1 MTSLKRLAESC
12 SSGFMPLPLLF
23 LTGAVL
29 TFCTGCSQK
38 EQEVTP
44 EVSVQVQ
51 PARTGEISQLVTAEA
66 VVYPLQQAI
75 VTPKITST
83 IKSFQVQ
90 RGARVHK
97 GQLLA
102 VLENADLSAAAV
114 QSKGEYE
121 QAEASYV
128 TSTASG
134 VPQQIQKA
142 ELDAASAKSALD
154 AQQKVFDSRKELF
167 DQGALP
173 RRDLDSAQVALVQ
186 ARSQWAQAQKQ
197 LDDLRR
203 VGKDQALKTAGG
215 QLSAAKGK
223 LLSAEAQLSYSEIRS
238 PIDGVVTDRPL
249 FPGEL
254 ASANQPLL
262 TVMDTSRL
270 IAKSH
275 IAQSQAATLKVGNPA
290 TIQIAGSDEPIPAKV
305 TLVSPALDPGSTT
318 IEVWIETAKPPA
330 ALKPGMSVQI
340 SITSATAKNALLV
353 PKTSVFESSD
363 SGPFVLLAGKDGL
376 AHQTPVQ
383 LGLHGTSDTQILK
396 GVSAG
401 DSIITTGAYSLPD
414 KTKIKIE
421 APPAAESSADKA
433 DDQSG
438 DQAHD
443 KADSKSGK
451 KPGSEKE

>member
-1 MTSLKRLAESC
+1 
-12 SSGFMPLPLLF
+12 MPLPLLF
-23 LTGAVL
+23 LAAAL
-29 TFCTGCSQK
+29 FTFTTGCSQK

-51 PARTGEISQLVTAEA
+51 PARSGEISQLVTAEA
-66 VVYPLQQAI
+66 VVFPLQQAI

-186 ARSQWAQAQKQ
+186 ARSQWEQAQKQ

-203 VGKDQALKTAGG
+203 IGKEQALKTAGG

-290 TIQIAGSDEPIPAKV
+290 TIQISGSDQPIPAKV

-340 SITSATAKNALLV
+340 SITSATAKNAVLV

-383 LGLHGTSDTQILK
+383 LGLHGTADTQIVK

-421 APPAAESSADKA
+421 APPAESAADKA
-433 DDQSG
+433 DEKSG
-438 DQAHD
+438 DQASD
-443 KADSKSGK
+443 KADGKSGK